1 MTFVLKGSTVQ
12 RQASEKE
19 KCKELPTLKDNDF
32 LDDKYKLNLPADA
45 RQKLIDML
53 TADTSVSIRLCHIY
67 KMILVSI
74 ASTFD
79 GLFIVSWNS

>member
-1 MTFVLKGSTVQ
+1 VQ

-53 TADTSVSIRLCHIY
+53 SADTAVRIT
-67 KMILVSI
+67 V
-74 ASTFD
+74 F
-79 GLFIVSWNS
+79 